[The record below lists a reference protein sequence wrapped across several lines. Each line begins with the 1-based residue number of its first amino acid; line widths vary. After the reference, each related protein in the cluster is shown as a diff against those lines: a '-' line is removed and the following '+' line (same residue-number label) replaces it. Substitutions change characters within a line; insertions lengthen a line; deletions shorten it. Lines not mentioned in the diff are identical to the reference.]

1 MASKLKLNR
10 VVIAAAGLAGSLF
23 FAASAQAATV
33 CKTGDLTSGAVACSG
48 FYNKNVLNNKAENI
62 QIQKNALAALG
73 FVWDGNFNAV
83 EKIESLNGSRN
94 VDFSTLLQG
103 VTYVAFHFGNGQGG
117 PGNGTAF
124 YKLDAGTGLDV
135 INLFYKAS
143 SNAVLY
149 STTPTFQSAV
159 PEPAT
164 WAMMIIGFGAVG
176 SMVRTS
182 RRRNAFS
189 AA

>member
-1 MASKLKLNR
+1 MASKLKANR
-10 VVIAAAGLAGSLF
+10 IVAAAAGVAGSLV

-33 CKTGDLTSGAVACSG
+33 CKTSDLTSGAVACAG

-62 QIQKNALAALG
+62 EIQKVALKSLG
-73 FVWDGNFNAV
+73 FVWDGDFNAV
-83 EKIESLNGSRN
+83 EKIELGGSKN
-94 VDFSTLLQG
+94 ADFATLLQG
-103 VTYVAFHFGNGQGG
+103 VTYVAFHFGNGNGG
-117 PGNGTAF
+117 PGNATAF

-182 RRRNAFS
+182 RRRNVFN